1 MAALQSG
8 GRLLAPIEQETALAW
23 AGFVLLTLD
32 AIGVQQ
38 HAEVCSQLQP
48 PMPAILCHALYQLA
62 GKTVHSA
69 PAPSCST
76 RPRRRA
82 RTPPLNGAGL
92 CGSPRPPQLLPPA
105 GSRCLPQACRPA
117 LCAPPSA
124 PLRWPCCASTR

>member
-62 GKTVHSA
+62 GKTMRMHYLNVACIFYLGTVHCSA
-69 PAPSCST
+69 HVMCIAYCSGT
-76 RPRRRA
+76 
-82 RTPPLNGAGL
+82 
-92 CGSPRPPQLLPPA
+92 
-105 GSRCLPQACRPA
+105 
-117 LCAPPSA
+117 
-124 PLRWPCCASTR
+124 